1 MLQANVAGARIR
13 EAKWNTSGD
22 VQSKDVTLEI
32 QSKAGSEGKGK
43 NKIKQ

>member
-22 VQSKDVTLEI
+22 IQSKDITLKVS
-32 QSKAGSEGKGK
+32 SKVGSEGKGK
-43 NKIKQ
+43 NKI